1 MPDLRNHGESEH
13 ARSMGY
19 VQMAADVKLLLEELG
34 IERCCVIGHSMG
46 GKAAAALALMFP
58 EMVES
63 VAILDMAP
71 VAYTGQHGKVCTHL
85 LLCFC
90 AYLGSEW
97 GKACATLALVSSWKI
112 VFCVSACI
120 IGFCFVGLLRLLRR
134 TDREWHGVWGEHLQ
148 MLY

>member
-71 VAYTGQHGKVCTHL
+71 VAYTGQHGKVCTFL

-90 AYLGSEW
+90 TYLGAEW
-97 GKACATLALVSSWKI
+97 GKACATLALVFSWKI
-112 VFCVSACI
+112 KSFASTCI
-120 IGFCFVGLLRLLRR
+120 IELCFVWLLRLLRR
-134 TDREWHGVWGEHLQ
+134 IDREGHGVWGWHLH
-148 MLY
+148 MLH